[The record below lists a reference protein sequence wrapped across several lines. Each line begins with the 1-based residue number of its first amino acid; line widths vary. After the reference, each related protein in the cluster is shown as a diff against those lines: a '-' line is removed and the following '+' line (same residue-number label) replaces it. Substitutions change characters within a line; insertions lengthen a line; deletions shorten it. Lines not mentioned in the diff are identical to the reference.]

1 MSHINLLSV
10 NQINYT
16 KGLVIKKHLIE
27 RKPDGSDEEM
37 DDEQSENVL
46 NKDNKGVSDKKKK
59 STFIQYKIQFHMVNP
74 RNFEKE
80 ALGGLDYK

>member
-37 DDEQSENVL
+37 DDE
-46 NKDNKGVSDKKKK
+46 
-59 STFIQYKIQFHMVNP
+59 
-74 RNFEKE
+74 
-80 ALGGLDYK
+80 